1 MVSDLPKSTELKMEQ
16 ISGDWYN
23 LTCSARDA
31 RPQAIITWYMNSVDV
46 TAYAYNPRSELDSN
60 GENYACF
67 VSTRSNHSAID
78 LSATCTYMYVHTCR

>member
-46 TAYAYNPRSELDSN
+46 TAYAYNPRPELDNN
-60 GENYACF
+60 GENFSCF
-67 VSTRSNHSAID
+67 VTSNHLAID
-78 LSATCTYMYVHTCR
+78 LSATCSYMYIYM